1 MYTEHNTTQNNLH
14 FTKPQ
19 VNELVFMPKL
29 NKTYFCFRVKSV
41 FPGKKTVVA
50 TTGVVL
56 LAIVSV
62 YSIFHQRVV
71 ACLLNEH
78 AGAKYD
84 SFIKPQLRATT
95 CVADRRD

>member
-56 LAIVSV
+56 LAIVSNR
-62 YSIFHQRVV
+62 QRI
-71 ACLLNEH
+71 LNFSPASRSLPPE
-78 AGAKYD
+78 
-84 SFIKPQLRATT
+84 
-95 CVADRRD
+95 